1 MYNQLKD
8 CNIEFYDYIIEI
20 NLNIPI
26 KAFWHLRIW
35 LFK

>member
-26 KAFWHLRIW
+26 KAFLASSHLAI
-35 LFK
+35 